1 MIDGCLSCSVHLLH
15 GRGCPAQPL
24 QRPPL
29 RLYQPRQAVQRLE
42 VTVWMPSPPSAATS
56 AMSTSTPPSST
67 TFRSHCEDAQ
77 PALCSGLR
85 YVYINPPSST
95 TFSCRGHCVEHY
107 VHSVNETPYQNTKC
121 SCSSLFILWKVI
133 IKNVCIYLPPFS
145 QLYSSNKGTVSRN
158 FYPTSFFLL
167 N

>member
-1 MIDGCLSCSVHLLH
+1 MIDGCLSCRVHLLH

-42 VTVWMPSPPSAATS
+42 DTVRMPSPPSAATS
-56 AMSTSTPPSST
+56 AMSTST
-67 TFRSHCEDAQ
+67 
-77 PALCSGLR
+77 
-85 YVYINPPSST
+85 PPSST